1 MSSRRWP
8 PSNERCYASPML
20 QRVCIGFALV
30 LTASFA
36 LAQAYRWVDEN
47 GVVHYSDRPQPGAE
61 EVELES
67 APAVSIP
74 PPRRTT
80 ASRPT
85 GPGEDDQ
92 DTDVAV
98 GYDTL
103 EIASPSAEETLWN
116 IGGVLNVSL
125 DLQPALKQ
133 GHQLRVYFDGNPQP
147 VNSTQFQLQE
157 VYRGVHNLQAE
168 VLDENGQLLIRS
180 QPSRF
185 YVQQTTIV
193 NRRVNPRGG

>member
-1 MSSRRWP
+1 
-8 PSNERCYASPML
+8 ML
-20 QRVCIGFALV
+20 QRICIGFALV
-30 LTASFA
+30 LAASMA

-47 GVVHYSDRPQPGAE
+47 GVVHYSDRPQAGAE

-67 APAVSIP
+67 GPAVSTP
-74 PPRRTT
+74 APRRTP
-80 ASRPT
+80 ASRR
-85 GPGEDDQ
+85 GPEDDQ
-92 DTDVAV
+92 AV
-98 GYDTL
+98 DAAARYDAL
-103 EIASPSAEETLWN
+103 EIATPAAEETLWN

-133 GHQLRVYFDGNPQP
+133 GHQLRVYFDGNPQA

-193 NRRVNPRGG
+193 NPRGG